1 MARMA
6 AESLLPRAKRMSLKE
21 QTTEGFIPRGEERM
35 EDAAEG
41 FLNELI
47 RRSLV
52 QVAKTYWERFTEC
65 RVHDLLHDLAIQ
77 KALEVNF
84 FDIYDPRSH
93 SISSLCIRHVIHS
106 EGESEKLQKLRLE
119 GRIEKLPHLFPN
131 SITTMVLRFSV
142 LTEDLMPIWEYC
154 QNLRNLDLLRA
165 YEGKEIMCSDN
176 SFSQLEFLR
185 LYDLEKLERWD
196 LGTSAMPLIKGL
208 GIHDCPNL
216 KEIPERMKDVELLKR
231 NYTCHFSRS
240 SAIASACNAE
250 SSQADQVL
258 DESSHGIKL
267 NEVRSIAPR
276 VSLLVPFDGPEVVR
290 PNEHLERDMS
300 MRYVDVNSLA
310 SGSPKLKT
318 DSETF
323 VDWYLSDL
331 FMEPVGNENLYLN
344 ISTSSIHSV
353 KILPDIENGK
363 STGAFNDQ
371 NISSQFPLVPAANL
385 FIIIMPVIAMDLC
398 VWDPGIC
405 FEFMALTDFIE
416 NAEELFL
423 LGCPCKFFLNVD
435 SNSMSRV
442 WDPGQT
448 WCVYCYFSNGSC
460 VMYNYIAFTCPSI
473 AYELVVEEYFYVNY
487 DVLVDNF
494 KQTSVLRPDVSTS
507 FDRKIEN
514 CYLVLDRKNHI
525 ALLSS
530 TIGLQNFDAHFNV
543 LPIGITGPM
552 KVFGRHSVAHEVLSN
567 SAHHWSLKIC
577 LHGLFHN
584 WFAGR
589 THWFVFVVINGDV
602 VGSSTRIVHLNKWVS
617 GQRLK
622 DNVQM
627 PRHNN
632 VSWRGNSG
640 LQDGK
645 YIDFIKYKYL
655 VVVYNDARDGLQLSL
670 PLFHVLTMLSWSV
683 SVHLANY
690 KVVELNHVRDVFKA
704 AFTMMSILRIL
715 WPRRHVIGENDE
727 FIGKKAAY
735 ALSQGVGVIACIGE
749 LLQER
754 EAGKT
759 FDLCFQQ
766 LKAFADAI
774 PSWDNVVIAYEPV
787 WAIGTVA
794 SPDFSC
800 HNHVQQAVNCF
811 DTIYKAWYEAL
822 DFSHKGL
829 ADSKTTY
836 TAKLEM
842 QRIPK

>member
-1 MARMA
+1 MF
-6 AESLLPRAKRMSLKE
+6 LPRFSGNDNGNPKNWIFRAELYFTYLGFDEKDWLPLPSFYFDGEALSWFDWLFRNKLLVDWNHFKDAFTQRFQQ
-21 QTTEGFIPRGEERM
+21 QTNINVLGRL
-35 EDAAEG
+35 A
-41 FLNELI
+41 N
-47 RRSLV
+47 SS
-52 QVAKTYWERFTEC
+52 QV
-65 RVHDLLHDLAIQ
+65 H
-77 KALEVNF
+77 
-84 FDIYDPRSH
+84 YDY
-93 SISSLCIRHVIHS
+93 ISSVPIVS
-106 EGESEKLQKLRLE
+106 QSVVVS
-119 GRIEKLPHLFPN
+119 P
-131 SITTMVLRFSV
+131 FS
-142 LTEDLMPIWEYC
+142 
-154 QNLRNLDLLRA
+154 A
-165 YEGKEIMCSDN
+165 S
-176 SFSQLEFLR
+176 S
-185 LYDLEKLERWD
+185 
-196 LGTSAMPLIKGL
+196 
-208 GIHDCPNL
+208 
-216 KEIPERMKDVELLKR
+216 
-231 NYTCHFSRS
+231 HFSRS

-276 VSLLVPFDGPEVVR
+276 VSLLVPFNGPEVVR

-300 MRYVDVNSLA
+300 MRYADVNSLA

-473 AYELVVEEYFYVNY
+473 AYELVVEEYYYVNY
-487 DVLVDNF
+487 DVLADNF

-507 FDRKIEN
+507 FDGKTEN

-552 KVFGRHSVAHEVLSN
+552 KVFGRHSVAHE
-567 SAHHWSLKIC
+567 
-577 LHGLFHN
+577 
-584 WFAGR
+584 
-589 THWFVFVVINGDV
+589 
-602 VGSSTRIVHLNKWVS
+602 VHLNKWVS

-670 PLFHVLTMLSWSV
+670 PLFRVLTMLSWSV
-683 SVHLANY
+683 SAHLANY
-690 KVVELNHVRDVFKA
+690 KVVELNHVRDVIKA

-749 LLQER
+749 LLQGR

-811 DTIYKAWYEAL
+811 DTIHKAWYEAL

-829 ADSKTTY
+829 AGVCHQMHFVHLKVNVTAPRLPMLSLARSLDLNLEDKVLIEDGSIVMNQPQSNRDTNKDITQIDIGPSKSNR
-836 TAKLEM
+836 ARPS
-842 QRIPK
+842 QRIVWDPGPFTLC